1 MSTTSTSEYG
11 VKSAKG
17 LLEQGREPVGSGEI
31 DASQVLNSGVKR
43 ERKQAALANV
53 KPRANLA
60 SDIDEKQEEEETSP
74 VVLPS
79 PTGFTDRLQFSV
91 EARRK
96 RKALADEERVRR
108 ARAEADAEA
117 GEAGAREM
125 LRPVQAQMAAQQQ
138 QMQQMVAAVA
148 SSLADR
154 RSAAKGEL
162 AQAAMLAAMSPAS
175 QVSLPRTEF
184 EELKEEFA
192 PGLGELLKNGGEV
205 ETVDKGGSFVF
216 LDDALSESCFNRAR
230 WLCQERTYI

>member
-17 LLEQGREPVGSGEI
+17 LLEQGREPVASGEI
-31 DASQVLNSGVKR
+31 DVSQVLDSGVKR
-43 ERKQAALANV
+43 SRKLATQANV
-53 KPRANLA
+53 QPHKAA
-60 SDIDEKQEEEETSP
+60 QEEEEELGDATPNS

-79 PTGFTDRLQFSV
+79 PGGFSRAAMVESV
-91 EARRK
+91 LARNRAKAEA
-96 RKALADEERVRR
+96 KAR
-108 ARAEADAEA
+108 ADAEA